1 MTVMTFV
8 FLILGLVIL
17 IVGAEFLVRGASRL
31 AAAMGIS
38 PLVIGLTVVAFGTS
52 APELAV
58 SAVSSLSGQG
68 DIALGNV
75 IGSNIANILL
85 ILGISAVVVPLAV
98 QRQVIRFDLPVMIGA
113 SLLMWAFAF
122 DGNIG
127 RWEGLILFAGVLC
140 YTIYLIT
147 RSRREHQATI
157 ALEEDYIKVT
167 PSVRHTVQNML
178 YALSGL
184 GLLLLGSRF
193 LVDSAVTIATAYGIS
208 ELLIGLTIVAV
219 GTSLPEIATSI
230 VAAMRG
236 ERDIAVGNAIGSNI
250 FNILSVLGITSFI
263 SSGGVHVPVAALTFD
278 IPIMLAVALICLPVF
293 YSRMEISRWEG
304 ILFLFYYVSYTIY
317 LILLSESSV
326 TMGTYTQMM
335 MIVLP
340 LSVAFI
346 VIAALRGRNPS
357 TLLAQES

>member
-31 AAAMGIS
+31 AATMGIS

-58 SAVSSLSGQG
+58 SVVSSLSGQG

-98 QRQVIRFDLPVMIGA
+98 QRQLLRFDLPIMVTI
-113 SLLMWAFAF
+113 SCLMWLFALN
-122 DGNIG
+122 GNIG
-127 RWEGLILFAGVLC
+127 QWEGLILFAGVIC
-140 YTIYLIT
+140 YTAFLIVQ
-147 RSRREHQATI
+147 SRRQEKALSAQEEVFI
-157 ALEEDYIKVT
+157 AVT
-167 PSVRHTVQNML
+167 PSVRDKVQNVL
-178 YALSGL
+178 FAVTGL
-184 GLLLLGSRF
+184 GMLIVGSRL
-193 LVDSAVTIATAYGIS
+193 LVNSAVTIATAFGVS

-219 GTSLPEIATSI
+219 GTSLPEVATSV

-250 FNILSVLGITSFI
+250 FNILSVLGLASLVT
-263 SSGGVHVPVAALTFD
+263 SGGIEVPAVAVTFD
-278 IPIMLAVALICLPVF
+278 IPIMIAVALICLPVF
-293 YSRMEISRWEG
+293 YSKLEISRVEG
-304 ILFLFYYVSYTIY
+304 LIFLLYYGAYTIY
-317 LILLSESSV
+317 LILSAESSV
-326 TMGTYTQMM
+326 TMGWFTQMM

-346 VIAALRGRNPS
+346 VIAAFRERNRS
-357 TLLAQES
+357 TLLVQQS